1 MTTSP
6 SLQTLFL
13 PLEQGLIEARTPV
26 LFLGA
31 GWNSHLSAIKD
42 HVHCWQPFFPAAEK
56 LRAHGFEIL
65 DDIPES
71 GAYGLVLIDLPKQ
84 VEEAQF
90 WLAQGLKL
98 CAPDGMV
105 SACAPNDANGNRIQK
120 WMTELDMETDATSKN
135 KAKVVWGKRPRSKP
149 AILDEWLEFGG
160 LQELESDEGHVFV
173 SQPGLFGWSKIDQG
187 SALLA
192 DEMITPLAGV
202 GADFGCGY
210 GYLSQR
216 ILEKNVGIETLLL
229 IDADS
234 RAIACAEEN
243 LMNVQGGRTIQYYWA
258 DLSQK
263 IDGLPPLD
271 FIVMNPPFHIGKNT
285 DPMLGQSF
293 IKTAAHHLKK
303 GGKLWMVA
311 NAHLPYEKTL
321 NDNFKTVRVVIEKE
335 GFKIF
340 EAIA

>member
-1 MTTSP
+1 MTSP
-6 SLQTLFL
+6 SLNTLFL
-13 PLEQGLIEARTPV
+13 PLEQGLIEARTPII
-26 LFLGA
+26 FIGA
-31 GWNSHLSAIKD
+31 GWHPYLSGIKE
-42 HVHCWQPFFPAAEK
+42 HVQCWQPFFPHAQVLK
-56 LRAHGFEIL
+56 NHGMEIL
-65 DDIPES
+65 DEIPDS

-90 WLAQGLKL
+90 WLANGLKL

-105 SACAPNDANGNRIQK
+105 SASAPNDANGNRIQK
-120 WMTELDMETDATSKN
+120 WMAELDMETNVESKN
-135 KAKVVWGKRPRSKP
+135 KAKVVWGARPKSKP
-149 AILDEWLEFGG
+149 VILDEWLEFGG
-160 LQELESDEGHVFV
+160 VQCLESAEGTVFA

-192 DEMITPLAGV
+192 DEMIDDLKGI

-210 GYLSQR
+210 GYLSKR
-216 ILEKNVGIETLLL
+216 ILDRHPNISTLLL

-234 RAIACAEEN
+234 RAIQCAEEN
-243 LMNVQGGRTIQYYWA
+243 LAGVQGKRTLQYYWA
-258 DLSQK
+258 DLTQK
-263 IDGLPPLD
+263 IEGLPPLD
-271 FIVMNPPFHIGKNT
+271 FVVMNPPFHISKTT

-311 NAHLPYEKTL
+311 NVHLPYEKIL
-321 NDNFKTVRVVIEKE
+321 QENFKTVRVVIEKD

-340 EAIA
+340 EATA

>member
-1 MTTSP
+1 MTSP
-6 SLQTLFL
+6 SLNTLVL
-13 PLEQGLIEARTPV
+13 PLEQGLIEARTPI
-26 LFLGA
+26 LFIGA
-31 GWNSHLSAIKD
+31 GWHPYLMTIKE
-42 HVHCWQPFFPAAEK
+42 HVQCWQPFFPHAQVLK
-56 LRAHGFEIL
+56 NHGMEIL
-65 DDIPES
+65 DDIPDS

-90 WLAQGLKL
+90 WLANGLKL

-120 WMTELDMETDATSKN
+120 WMAELDMETNAESKN
-135 KAKVVWGKRPRSKP
+135 KAKVVWGNRPKSKP
-149 AILDEWLEFGG
+149 VILDEWLEYGG
-160 LQELESDEGHVFV
+160 VQGLESAEGTVFA

-192 DEMITPLAGV
+192 DEMIDELKGT

-210 GYLSQR
+210 GYLSKR
-216 ILEKNVGIETLLL
+216 ILDRHPNISTLLL

-234 RAIACAEEN
+234 RAIQCAEDN
-243 LMNVQGGRTIQYYWA
+243 LAGVQGERTLQYYWA
-258 DLSQK
+258 DLTQK
-263 IDGLPPLD
+263 IEGLPRLD
-271 FIVMNPPFHIGKNT
+271 FVVMNPPFHVGKTT
-285 DPMLGQSF
+285 DPMIGQAF

-311 NAHLPYEKTL
+311 NVHLPYEKIL
-321 NDNFKTVRVVIEKE
+321 QENFKSVRVVIEKD

-340 EAIA
+340 EATA